1 MKAFHDLTELP
12 TPSLI
17 LDRSRLLRNVARMQ
31 ARAQALKV
39 QLRPHLKTAKSARVA
54 ELAHNGT
61 KGPVTVSTL
70 AEAAYF
76 ARHGFRDI
84 TYAVPIGPQKLD
96 QVAALMRAGGDPASV
111 DLKIITDH
119 PAVAQAIADKGREL
133 GVAFRVL
140 IKIDCGLGRAGIPP
154 DSDLLLPLAGILAG
168 DPAQPGSRLAGVLT
182 HAGHSYNATGI
193 AEIERIAEEE
203 RLAAV
208 TAATRLRAAGF
219 ACDIVSV
226 GSTPTALFAKSLDG
240 VTEMRP
246 GNYVFFDLFQAALG
260 TCRMEDVAVSVLAAV
275 VAHHPGRNHFLI
287 DAGGLALSKDT
298 GANKHAPGTGY
309 GRVCRPGDA
318 LPLPGLSVYDVHQE
332 HGLVGGPLTP
342 DGKQAEP
349 VDFAGHAPG
358 SRLRVLPNHVCMT
371 GAMYDRYFV
380 IDPARNSGQP
390 GGGPEIVAEWDRV
403 NGW

>member
-1 MKAFHDLTELP
+1 MKIFHDLAELP

-17 LDRSRLLRNVARMQ
+17 LDRSRLLRNIARMQ
-31 ARAQALKV
+31 GRAQALKV
-39 QLRPHLKTAKSARVA
+39 QLRPHLKTAKSAKVA
-54 ELAHNGT
+54 ELAHNGA
-61 KGPVTVSTL
+61 KGPITVSTL

-76 ARHGFRDI
+76 ASHGFRGI

-96 QVAALMRAGGDPASV
+96 QVASLIRQGV

-119 PAVAQAIADKGREL
+119 PAVAQTIADTGRAL
-133 GVAFRVL
+133 GVTFRVL

-154 DSDLLLPLAGILAG
+154 ESELLLPLAQELTR
-168 DPAQPGSRLAGVLT
+168 PGSRLAGVLT
-182 HAGHSYNATGI
+182 HAGHSYNATSI

-203 RLAAV
+203 RLAVV
-208 TAATRLRAAGF
+208 TAAARLRAAGF

-226 GSTPTALFAKSLDG
+226 GSTPTALYARSLDG

-260 TCRMEDVAVSVLAAV
+260 SCGMEDIAVSVLAAV

-332 HGLVGGPLTP
+332 HGLVGGP
-342 DGKQAEP
+342 QAEP
-349 VDFAGHAPG
+349 MDFAGHAPG

-380 IDPARNSGQP
+380 IDPAQSSGRP
-390 GGGPEIVAEWDRV
+390 GGGLEIVAEWDRV